1 MGNSILTSF
10 SLSDRRQLGQS
21 DIQVSPLGLGTTKF
35 GRNTD
40 VKYPQSFD
48 IPDEK
53 HLDSFL
59 KLAADLGINL
69 LDTAP
74 AYGDSEEKLGR
85 LLRGTRQDW
94 IISTKVG
101 ERYIDGKSSFDFST
115 HSIRHSI
122 ESSLTKLRTDY
133 LDIVLIHCD
142 KEDHEILQQGDAVA
156 ELMRL
161 RDMGTIRCIGASTK
175 TRAGGLLALEELDLI
190 MISYSPDDR
199 SQQQLL
205 QDAAA
210 KNKGV
215 IVKKA
220 LASGHAANI
229 QSNLEFIL
237 KARAISSAVVGTIS
251 EDHLRQN
258 VHYAISA
265 IR

>member
-1 MGNSILTSF
+1 MISF
-10 SLSDRRQLGQS
+10 SLSDRRPLGQS

-53 HLDSFL
+53 HLDSLL

-74 AYGDSEEKLGR
+74 AYGDSEEKLGQ
-85 LLRGTRQDW
+85 LLRSTRQDW

-101 ERYIDGKSSFDFST
+101 ERYSGGKSSFDYST
-115 HSIRHSI
+115 LSIRQSI
-122 ESSLTKLRTDY
+122 ESSLSKLHTDY
-133 LDIVLIHCD
+133 LDIVLIHCN
-142 KEDHEILQQGDAVA
+142 EQDHDILRQGDAVA

-161 RDMGTIRCIGASTK
+161 RDKGTIRCIGASTK
-175 TRAGGLLALEELDLI
+175 TRAGGLLALELLDLV
-190 MISYSPDDR
+190 MIVYSPDDTL
-199 SQQQLL
+199 QQRLL
-205 QDAAA
+205 QEAALQ
-210 KNKGV
+210 NKGV

-220 LASGHAANI
+220 LASGHAENI
-229 QSNLEFIL
+229 QGNLETIL
-237 KARAISSAVVGTIS
+237 KTRVISSAVVGTIN

-258 VHYAISA
+258 VRYAVSA